1 MNETVYIETTIPS
14 YLTARP
20 SHDVRILTK
29 QSTTLLWWD
38 NDRHF
43 YDLYISQIVLN
54 EAMKGNEYAAE
65 KRINALRGINML
77 QSTQEADKM
86 ARHILEV
93 IDVSSKAAND
103 ALHLALATVHK
114 MDYILTWN
122 FRHLLNPHNI
132 RELTHLC
139 HRMGF
144 ETPIICTPESILEA
158 KDNGKS

>member
-1 MNETVYIETTIPS
+1 MTETVYIETTIPS
-14 YLTARP
+14 YLTAWP

-29 QSTTLLWWD
+29 QATTLQWWD

-43 YDLYISQIVLN
+43 YDLYISQIVLD
-54 EAMKGNEYAAE
+54 EAMKGNENAAE

-77 QSTQEADKM
+77 QSTQEADKL
-86 ARHILEV
+86 AKHILEE

-132 RELTHLC
+132 RKLMHLC

-144 ETPIICTPESILEA
+144 ESPIICTPESFLAA
-158 KDNGKS
+158 KDNG